1 MDKRKRVELESAFL
15 AFCNVASDMG
25 FDFTYDSK
33 MECYHSGESAN
44 LVSNRVKLDPK
55 EYSSTPDD

>member
-33 MECYHSGESAN
+33 MECYHSSESVN
-44 LVSNRVKLDPK
+44 LMSNRVKLDPK
-55 EYSSTPDD
+55 EYISTPGD